1 MSFYRRGKTCL
12 QSLASPTVPPVSEP
26 EEQFEPF
33 EPIGASSEDPAG
45 ATSTFSSS
53 SVKSTSN
60 NISYPENQIPSS
72 PTSATVASSGLL
84 SSLSSSDKA
93 GTSERDVCLREI
105 PQVCGGFRGGI
116 GGRGNGARPSPA
128 GRLSF
133 IDRKW
138 LERCQVF
145 GEMEAEVK
153 PGAGNQEIVLDKKR
167 EKGEEMEGKIQ
178 DERVR
183 KEGLDAEEGGRREA
197 TNMEQDEEFKSD
209 KKVSD
214 KVLKS
219 SQQHTEKSKGGEEKG
234 NKQGDETGRG
244 DTASAITGN
253 ENEVI
258 NNAKGTKKRGR
269 KRQREGD
276 DMEGDITEEGGVKKR
291 RRNTKNKEESSGVD
305 TGPPQ
310 AGGKKRRAKKKGDE
324 DEETKEEK
332 DTKVPKKVSHSVS
345 CSCFIVVQVF

>member
-1 MSFYRRGKTCL
+1 M
-12 QSLASPTVPPVSEP
+12 SEP

-33 EPIGASSEDPAG
+33 EPVGDVSEDPAC
-45 ATSTFSSS
+45 ATSTFSGS

-60 NISYPENQIPSS
+60 NISYPENPNASS
-72 PTSATVASSGLL
+72 PTPPTATSSGLL
-84 SSLSSSDKA
+84 SSLSSPDKA

-133 IDRKW
+133 IDKKW

-153 PGAGNQEIVLDKKR
+153 PGGGNQEIVLDKKG
-167 EKGEEMEGKIQ
+167 EKRREMEGKIQ

-183 KEGLDAEEGGRREA
+183 KEELDAEEGGRREA
-197 TNMEQDEEFKSD
+197 TSMEKDEGFKSISSD

-219 SQQHTEKSKGGEEKG
+219 SWQHAGKSRGGEEKA
-234 NKQGDETGRG
+234 NEQGDEETGRG
-244 DTASAITGN
+244 DAASPIT
-253 ENEVI
+253 EDEKEFS

-276 DMEGDITEEGGVKKR
+276 NMEGDVPEEGGAKKR
-291 RRNTKNKEESSGVD
+291 RRNAKNKEKSSGVD

-310 AGGKKRRAKKKGDE
+310 AGGKKRRTKKKGDE
-324 DEETKEEK
+324 DGEAKEEK
-332 DTKVPKKVSHSVS
+332 DAKVPKKVSQSVS
-345 CSCFIVVQVF
+345 GSHIVFYRCAGVLNTAAFLLRLPRRTC